1 MSPREYQPCSVSA
14 QYGVARE
21 NLLSK
26 VILGSFS
33 KLCLML
39 QILESTKCK
48 CKYFCWVLWQNLW
61 LSNFNS
67 DIKKKKRLLIMRG
80 RWMLLLKRLNAWL
93 WVPSNIS
100 LSRPRIF
107 QGQNLLGW
115 AQRKFPRPY
124 PRPEELELQEA
135 GLQKYA
141 KNRPT
146 KQKVQLEKKKPLQV
160 KCYACWHRTTL
171 LPKHHFKD
179 LEMASLAHRQL
190 NCSMKNFWRE
200 QNLHSVMYLSRCF
213 YLLSIYLPARFS
225 R

>member
-1 MSPREYQPCSVSA
+1 MSSREYQPCSVSA
-14 QYGVARE
+14 QYGVAGE
-21 NLLSK
+21 YLFSK

-67 DIKKKKRLLIMRG
+67 DLKKKKRLLIMRG
-80 RWMLLLKRLNAWL
+80 RWRLLLKRLNAWL

-107 QGQNLLGW
+107 QDQNLLGW
-115 AQRKFPRPY
+115 AQRRFPRPY
-124 PRPEELELQEA
+124 PRPQELELQEV

-146 KQKVQLEKKKPLQV
+146 KLEVQLQKKKTKKTSPGEMLCLLTWDNSASKTPFQRPRNGLTGP
-160 KCYACWHRTTL
+160 WTTKL
-171 LPKHHFKD
+171 
-179 LEMASLAHRQL
+179 
-190 NCSMKNFWRE
+190 
-200 QNLHSVMYLSRCF
+200 
-213 YLLSIYLPARFS
+213 
-225 R
+225 

>member
-1 MSPREYQPCSVSA
+1 MSSREYQPCSVSA

-67 DIKKKKRLLIMRG
+67 DLKKKKRLLIMRG
-80 RWMLLLKRLNAWL
+80 RWRLLMKRLNAWL

-115 AQRKFPRPY
+115 TQRKFPRPY
-124 PRPEELELQEA
+124 PRPEELELQEI

-146 KQKVQLEKKKPLQV
+146 KQKVQLGKKKKKNLFRWNVMLVDIGQLCFQNTISKTWKWPHWPMDNWTV
-160 KCYACWHRTTL
+160 VWKSSRGNRT
-171 LPKHHFKD
+171 F
-179 LEMASLAHRQL
+179 
-190 NCSMKNFWRE
+190 
-200 QNLHSVMYLSRCF
+200 NL
-213 YLLSIYLPARFS
+213 
-225 R
+225 